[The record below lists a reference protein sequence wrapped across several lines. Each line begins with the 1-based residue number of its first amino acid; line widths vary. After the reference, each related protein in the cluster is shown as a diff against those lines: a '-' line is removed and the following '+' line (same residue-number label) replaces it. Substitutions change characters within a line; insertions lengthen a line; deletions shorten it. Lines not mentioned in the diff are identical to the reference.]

1 MFNTFGFP
9 FANMLACGDMIFG
22 GVMERFPKLKVAF
35 LEGNCSWVPWLLW
48 RMGEYAETTGQAEY
62 PYLTMTPLEYFQRQ
76 CYGAVECDE
85 ITAKHIPEYGLEDNM
100 VFSTDYPH
108 LDVKY
113 PHAID
118 SFLKMPFTDQMKRK
132 WLWDN
137 CARMYNFEDEK
148 I

>member
-1 MFNTFGFP
+1 
-9 FANMLACGDMIFG
+9 
-22 GVMERFPKLKVAF
+22 VAF
-35 LEGNCSWVPWLLW
+35 LEGNCSWAPWLLW
-48 RMGEYAETTGQAEY
+48 RMGEYAETTGKLEY
-62 PYLTMTPLEYFQRQ
+62 PYLTLTPLEYFQRQ

-118 SFLKMPFTDQMKRK
+118 SFLKLPFSDKTKRK
-132 WLWDN
+132 YLWDN
-137 CARMYNFEDEK
+137 CAKMYNFE
-148 I
+148 

>member
-1 MFNTFGFP
+1 
-9 FANMLACGDMIFG
+9 
-22 GVMERFPKLKVAF
+22 
-35 LEGNCSWVPWLLW
+35 
-48 RMGEYAETTGQAEY
+48 MGEYAETTGKAEY
-62 PYLTMTPLEYFQRQ
+62 PSLKFTPLEYFQRQ

-118 SFLKMPFTDQMKRK
+118 TFLQLPFSERTKRK
-132 WLWDN
+132 YLWDN
-137 CARMYNFEDEK
+137 CARLYHFA
-148 I
+148 